1 MIDGKTGRHDR
12 NIYISSHDFSV
23 SSIEI
28 GGDTASGRDV
38 QDLINQ
44 MCMID
49 GTYKPLCKSEEDAL
63 Y

>member
-38 QDLINQ
+38 QDLIIQ
-44 MCMID
+44 MCM
-49 GTYKPLCKSEEDAL
+49 
-63 Y
+63 